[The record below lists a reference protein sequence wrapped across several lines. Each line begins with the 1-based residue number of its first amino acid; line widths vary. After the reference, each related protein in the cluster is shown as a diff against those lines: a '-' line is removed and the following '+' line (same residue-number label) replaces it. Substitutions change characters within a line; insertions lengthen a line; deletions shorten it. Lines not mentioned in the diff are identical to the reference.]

1 MFKLSSDIDF
11 VVLTKD
17 GTKSLVPLA
26 TAVFQAI
33 SQRSSPDIEVQ
44 FHKLSPL
51 TTNVEACCGT

>member
-1 MFKLSSDIDF
+1 MSSDIDF